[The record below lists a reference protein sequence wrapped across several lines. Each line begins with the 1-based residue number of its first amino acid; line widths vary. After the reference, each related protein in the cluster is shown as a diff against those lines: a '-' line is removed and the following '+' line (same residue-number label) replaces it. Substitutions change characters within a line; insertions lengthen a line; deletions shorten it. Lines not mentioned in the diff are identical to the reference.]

1 MPDTHRVLEIC
12 GEGKTDIGNV
22 VSPTKSRTE
31 PQPPTEGVVP
41 VLLHKLCGEPATMRV
56 VCSAVPHLQG
66 KTLRQKVIFAKQKAF
81 YNRYAGAV
89 FVMDSEG
96 NPCRLVELSKGR
108 DAAYR
113 EFPMAVGIAH
123 PCIEAWLLVDSL
135 AIARALGLSNPP
147 VVRSNPENLPAPRAN
162 RDHNPKR
169 VLAICAGRSAKA
181 ISSKEATLIALAI
194 TDLAA
199 LRNRCPVG
207 FEPFAQEIEERIA
220 PLFR

>member
-1 MPDTHRVLEIC
+1 MRDQNKRVFRA
-12 GEGKTDIGNV
+12 KTAG
-22 VSPTKSRTE
+22 RE
-31 PQPPTEGVVP
+31 
-41 VLLHKLCGEPATMRV
+41 LLRV
-56 VCSAVPHLQG
+56 VGRPFPHLQG
-66 KTLRQKVIFAKQKAF
+66 KGLWQKVKFAKRQAF
-81 YNRYAGAV
+81 SNGSAGAV

-96 NPCRLVELSKGR
+96 NHRGRLAELSRGR

-135 AIARALGLSNPP
+135 TIARALGLSNPP
-147 VVRSNPENLPAPRAN
+147 VGPSNPENLPAPRAN
-162 RDHNPKR
+162 PDHNPKR

-181 ISSKEATLIALAI
+181 ISWREATLIALAI

-199 LRNRCPVG
+199 LRKRCPVS